1 MVPFPPLSIRIHTNP
16 IYNSQ
21 GVQTKSI
28 HNHRVSTIL
37 LLRFS
42 VMYSSIFSWP
52 VGGGG

>member
-1 MVPFPPLSIRIHTNP
+1 MFPLPPLSIRIHTNP

-28 HNHRVSTIL
+28 HNYRVSTIL